1 MVKEDNKIEVVKKGE
16 GYIDAEYKEPSP
28 STDFE
33 YKIEGENVII
43 TRYIGNDTVVNIP
56 ETIEGKNVTEL
67 DGAFAMKNLQSV
79 KIPNTVKTIGHFTFW
94 KNQLTYINIPKS
106 VTKIEYGAFSD
117 NKIIEEQAYIYDR
130 TSTGE
135 EDRTTLIGYG
145 GNKKEI
151 TIPKTVKTIA
161 FCAMNDTPSIESVI
175 IGNNVTSIEGSA
187 FNGSSNLKKV
197 VIGEN
202 VTNLELMAFS
212 TCYNLIDVEFRGD
225 VPNFA
230 YVGSG
235 DTSESGDGSVSG
247 TIRVTS
253 GYTFAYNENLK
264 IKVPKGKL
272 QDYKTATVT
281 LNGEVYYDSID
292 TWFNLFYW
300 EHMGFEIDEER
311 ILNAFYE

>member
-43 TRYIGNDTVVNIP
+43 TNYIGNDTVVNIP

-67 DGAFAMKNLQSV
+67 DRAFAMKNLQSV
-79 KIPNTVKTIGHFTFW
+79 KIPNTVKTIGYFTFCQ
-94 KNQLTYINIPKS
+94 NQLTYINIPKS

-135 EDRTTLIGYG
+135 EDKTTLIGYG

-151 TIPKTVKTIA
+151 TIPETVKTIA
-161 FCAMNDTPSIESVI
+161 FYAMTNTPSIESVI
-175 IGNNVTSIEGSA
+175 IGNNVTSIEISA
-187 FNGSSNLKKV
+187 FSCPNLKKV

-202 VTNLELMAFS
+202 VTNLEMMAFS
-212 TCYNLIDVEFRGD
+212 SCYNLIDVEFRGD

-292 TWFNLFYW
+292 TWFSSISLW
-300 EHMGFEIDEER
+300 GVER
-311 ILNAFYE
+311 NESLLNVFYE

>member
-1 MVKEDNKIEVVKKGE
+1 MVKEDNKIEVAKKGE

-43 TRYIGNDTVVNIP
+43 TNYIGNDTVVNIP

-67 DGAFAMKNLQSV
+67 DRAFAMKNLQSV

-135 EDRTTLIGYG
+135 EDKTTLIGYG

-151 TIPKTVKTIA
+151 TIPETVKTIA
-161 FCAMNDTPSIESVI
+161 FYAMTNTPSIESVI
-175 IGNNVTSIEGSA
+175 IGNNVTSIEVSA
-187 FNGSSNLKKV
+187 FGSSNLKKV

-202 VTNLELMAFS
+202 VTNLEMMAFS

-247 TIRVTS
+247 TISVTS

-292 TWFNLFYW
+292 TWFSSISLW
-300 EHMGFEIDEER
+300 GVER
-311 ILNAFYE
+311 NESLLNVFYE

>member
-56 ETIEGKNVTEL
+56 ETIEGKNVIEL
-67 DGAFAMKNLQSV
+67 ASTAFAMKNLQSV

-106 VTKIEYGAFSD
+106 VTKIEYGAFND

-135 EDRTTLIGYG
+135 EDKTTLIGYG

-161 FCAMNDTPSIESVI
+161 FCAMTNTPSIESVI
-175 IGNNVTSIEGSA
+175 IGNNVTSIEPSA
-187 FNGSSNLKKV
+187 FSCPNLKKV

-202 VTNLELMAFS
+202 VTNLGLMAFS
-212 TCYNLIDVEFRGD
+212 DCNNLMDVEFRGD

-235 DTSESGDGSVSG
+235 DTGESGDGSVSG

-292 TWFNLFYW
+292 TWFNLVYF
-300 EHMGFEIDEER
+300 ELMGIEIDEER

>member
-151 TIPKTVKTIA
+151 TIPETVKTIA

-175 IGNNVTSIEGSA
+175 IGNNVTSIELSA
-187 FNGSSNLKKV
+187 FSCPNLKKV

-202 VTNLELMAFS
+202 VTNLGLMAFS

-235 DTSESGDGSVSG
+235 DTSGSGDGSVSG
-247 TIRVTS
+247 TISVTS

-292 TWFNLFYW
+292 TWFSSISLW
-300 EHMGFEIDEER
+300 GVER
-311 ILNAFYE
+311 NESLLNVFYE

>member
-43 TRYIGNDTVVNIP
+43 TNYIGNDTVVNIP

-151 TIPKTVKTIA
+151 TIPETVKTIA
-161 FCAMNDTPSIESVI
+161 FCAMNDIPSIESVI
-175 IGNNVTSIEGSA
+175 IGNNVTSIELSA
-187 FNGSSNLKKV
+187 FGCPNLKKV

-202 VTNLELMAFS
+202 VTNLGLMAFS

-247 TIRVTS
+247 TISVTS

-292 TWFNLFYW
+292 TWFSSISLW
-300 EHMGFEIDEER
+300 GVER
-311 ILNAFYE
+311 NESLLNVFYE